1 MTQMDADGEKDK
13 QTHAVIGAAMTVHS
27 ELGHGFLESVYQEA
41 LERELVERAI
51 PYERERALPIL
62 YRGRPLVTTYRVDF
76 VCFGSLI
83 VELKAL
89 QKLSGIE
96 EAQVI
101 NYLKASLLTKALLL
115 NFGSPRL
122 DYRRLVFNLRP
133 SASSADQS
141 CKTYNEASFINPQM
155 TQINADSAN
164 GGFHMSL
171 GNAPGTMHKPALKAR
186 FIQKRH
192 WR

>member
-1 MTQMDADGEKDK
+1 MSQMNADGEKDK

-41 LERELVERAI
+41 LERELVQRAI
-51 PYERERALPIL
+51 PYERERDLPIL
-62 YRGRPLVTTYRVDF
+62 YRDKPLMTTYRVDF
-76 VCFGSLI
+76 LCFGSLL

-101 NYLKASLLTKALLL
+101 NYLKASRLTKALLL

-122 DYRRLVFNLRP
+122 DYRRLVFHLRHLRIKIRGAP
-133 SASSADQS
+133 LKVWARD
-141 CKTYNEASFINPQM
+141 
-155 TQINADSAN
+155 DSAPRLHRLRRPTPDPS
-164 GGFHMSL
+164 GL
-171 GNAPGTMHKPALKAR
+171 QACR
-186 FIQKRH
+186 R
-192 WR
+192 